1 MWIAFASTSGQLTV
15 QQLSKTVRGKYG
27 NRALISLNRAGFLY
41 WSASTPLAPK
51 KEKEREKEVL
61 KTPTSRS
68 VDKALLDE
76 AINVAADWKG
86 GDSLEF
92 GEQLAELEKRYKR
105 HLTTTQRDYLWDE
118 VLRRDR

>member
-1 MWIAFASTSGQLTV
+1 
-15 QQLSKTVRGKYG
+15 LSKTVRGKYG